1 MAQNLRYFCI
11 MVWSCG
17 FFMAHSQTLV
27 LSKCECLL
35 GGPVFSAAHSPKQVA
50 DTFIPLYSTGPE
62 VGDTTRVLSCASG
75 VVQRV
80 LLLEN
85 AVLMIVQKD
94 TLAYLYVG
102 DYEPLLSEGMI
113 VERGTPLGQV
123 TKSSPLPR
131 IYFSVAQHGDY
142 LAELEIID
150 WMCTPPR

>member
-1 MAQNLRYFCI
+1 MAQNLRHFCI

-27 LSKCECLL
+27 LPKCECLL
-35 GGPVFSAAHSPKQVA
+35 GGPLFSTAHSPKQVA
-50 DTFIPLYSTGPE
+50 DIFIPLYSTSP
-62 VGDTTRVLSCASG
+62 VVADTARVLSCASG

-80 LLLEN
+80 LPLN
-85 AVLMIVQKD
+85 DAVLMIVKKD
-94 TLAYLYVG
+94 TLAYLYIG

-131 IYFSVAQHGDY
+131 VYFSVAQNGNY
-142 LAELEIID
+142 LAEAEIIE
-150 WMCTPPR
+150 WMCIH